1 MILTRGRLTH
11 YNLVYFSKVLVSS
24 MVSLSFPPMADVISP
39 VCSRFHRAVELIGSR
54 WTGAIIQTLLQGKT
68 RYAALKAAIPDITD
82 RMLSE
87 RLRSLEAE
95 DIVTRWVIA
104 DTPVRVE
111 YELTD
116 KGRSLEAALRA
127 IGTWAEHWIPLE
139 PDPAPDRTEGS
150 ELHPA
155 KHRRSRVAD
164 GA

>member
-1 MILTRGRLTH
+1 MPELA
-11 YNLVYFSKVLVSS
+11 
-24 MVSLSFPPMADVISP
+24 PQ

-54 WTGAIIQTLLQGKT
+54 WTGAIIHTLLQGKT

-95 DIVTRWVIA
+95 DLVTRWVIA

-116 KGRSLEAALRA
+116 KGRSLENALRE
-127 IGTWAEHWIPLE
+127 ISTWANRWIP
-139 PDPAPDRTEGS
+139 
-150 ELHPA
+150 
-155 KHRRSRVAD
+155 VQNAD
-164 GA
+164 DQNLKAGADFCK

>member
-1 MILTRGRLTH
+1 MAE
-11 YNLVYFSKVLVSS
+11 LVPK
-24 MVSLSFPPMADVISP
+24 

-68 RYAALKAAIPDITD
+68 RYAGIKAAIPDITD

-95 DIVTRWVIA
+95 DLVTRWVIA

-116 KGRSLEAALRA
+116 KGRSLENALLE
-127 IGTWAEHWIPLE
+127 ISTWAERWISVDSGQDE
-139 PDPAPDRTEGS
+139 AAGNHSDSREHATDHRTPA
-150 ELHPA
+150 A
-155 KHRRSRVAD
+155 K